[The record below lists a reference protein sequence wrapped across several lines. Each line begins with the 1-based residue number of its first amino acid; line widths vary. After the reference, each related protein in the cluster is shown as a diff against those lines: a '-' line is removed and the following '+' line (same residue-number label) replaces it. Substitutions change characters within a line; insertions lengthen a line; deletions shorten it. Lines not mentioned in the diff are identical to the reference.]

1 MSMYNAAV
9 YIFRL
14 HRFKFNIIKCKKY
27 IKQTMQS
34 AMHKTHTMAQNESD
48 KQENN
53 ASNVVVNASRNY

>member
-1 MSMYNAAV
+1 
-9 YIFRL
+9 
-14 HRFKFNIIKCKKY
+14 
-27 IKQTMQS
+27 MQS